1 MRQKKYKLRE
11 LQVGVLTLAAIVVLV
26 LGMLWLKNIDLTK
39 GKLLYMADFSQVE
52 GLQVGDR
59 VQVRGIRMGEVGE
72 LQMLPGS
79 VRVQML
85 LDEAAILHQDAVVT
99 LGEKGIVGEVVIE
112 IDPGQGPAVAE
123 GHIFQGRNAGTIAA
137 MTDAAGDA
145 LQEMRA
151 LTAKVTELVDEVKS
165 SGKVVE
171 TLAQANVTLEKIDH
185 MVDENHSDIRVVLEN
200 LKVASADLRDLT
212 ASGSIDSTFA
222 RTAQVMAQADTLLAA
237 LGRSAAGVD
246 RIVQSLEQGDGS
258 AAMLL
263 NDPGFYQRADSTLT
277 SLQRLLDEVRR
288 NPKKF
293 VKFSVLDF

>member
-1 MRQKKYKLRE
+1 MKQKKYKLRE
-11 LQVGVLTLAAIVVLV
+11 LQVGVLTLGAMVVLV

-39 GKLLYMADFSQVE
+39 GKLMYMADFSQVE

-59 VQVRGIRMGEVGE
+59 VQVRGIRMGEVGD

-85 LDEAAILHQDAVVT
+85 LDDSAVLHQDAVVT

-112 IDPGQGPAVAE
+112 IDPGQGPPVQE

-145 LQEMRA
+145 LQEMRT
-151 LTAKVTELVDEVKS
+151 LTAKVTELVNEVKD
-165 SGKVVE
+165 SGKVVQ
-171 TLAQANVTLEKIDH
+171 TLEQANVTLEKIDH

-200 LKVASADLRDLT
+200 LKIASADLRDLT

-222 RTAQVMAQADTLLAA
+222 RTAEVMAHADTLLAA

-246 RIVQSLEQGDGS
+246 RIVRSLEQGDGS

-263 NDPGFYQRADSTLT
+263 NDPGFYQQADSTLN